1 MRPAARDEIG
11 AHVSIAGG
19 LHLALER
26 GRALGCGAVQI
37 FLKNQRQWAARP
49 LGADEVRAFRGAR
62 RAAGI
67 APVFAHASYLI
78 NLASPGAAAW
88 RQAVDAFTDELERAE
103 ALGLLCVV
111 IHPGSHLG
119 TGPAAG
125 LERIAVAVREALG
138 RTRGY
143 RVRIALE
150 NTAGAGG
157 VLGRTFAE
165 LGALLDRAGR
175 PRRLGVCLD
184 TCHLFAGGY
193 DVRAPAGYA
202 EAMNECVRVV
212 GVERVAQEVAEV
224 LRRTRGYR
232 VRVALENTAG
242 AGGSVGRTFAELGAL
257 VTRLGGARRVG
268 VCLDTCHL
276 FAAGYDIRSPA
287 GYETAVAEC
296 AREVGITRVL
306 AFHLNDARA
315 PLGSGL
321 DRHEHIG
328 RGYLGLPAFRLL
340 LNDPRFT
347 DVPKVLET
355 PKDPEPAADLR
366 NLATL
371 RRLRRVSGSSSRPP
385 AGTAR

>member
-1 MRPAARDEIG
+1 MRPPPRDEIG
-11 AHVSIAGG
+11 AHMSIAGG

-49 LGADEVRAFRGAR
+49 LEADEVRAFRRAR

-78 NLASPGAAAW
+78 NLASPEPSNW

-119 TGPAAG
+119 AGPAGG
-125 LERIAVAVREALG
+125 LERIAAAVREALG

-193 DVRAPAGYA
+193 DVRTPAGYA
-202 EAMNECVRVV
+202 EAIGECARVV
-212 GVERVAQEVAEV
+212 G
-224 LRRTRGYR
+224 
-232 VRVALENTAG
+232 LE
-242 AGGSVGRTFAELGAL
+242 
-257 VTRLGGARRVG
+257 
-268 VCLDTCHL
+268 
-276 FAAGYDIRSPA
+276 
-287 GYETAVAEC
+287 
-296 AREVGITRVL
+296 RVL
-306 AFHLNDARA
+306 AFHLNDAKA

-328 RGYLGLPAFRLL
+328 RGELGLRPFRLL
-340 LNDPRFT
+340 LCDARFRG
-347 DVPKVLET
+347 VPKVLET
-355 PKDPEPAADLR
+355 PKEPEPAADLR
-366 NLATL
+366 NLAVL
-371 RRLRRVSGSSSRPP
+371 RRLRRRVS
-385 AGTAR
+385 ARR

>member
-1 MRPAARDEIG
+1 MRSPARDEIG

-49 LGADEVRAFRGAR
+49 MASAEVTAFHAAR
-62 RAAGI
+62 RTAGI

-78 NLASPGAAAW
+78 NLATPDPAAW

-119 TGPAAG
+119 AGPAVG
-125 LERIAVAVREALG
+125 LDRVAAAVRECLR

-157 VLGRTFAE
+157 GLGRTFAD
-165 LGALLDRAGR
+165 LGALLDRGGR

-193 DVRAPAGYA
+193 DLRTRAGYA
-202 EAMNECVRVV
+202 AAMAECARVV
-212 GVERVAQEVAEV
+212 GVE
-224 LRRTRGYR
+224 
-232 VRVALENTAG
+232 
-242 AGGSVGRTFAELGAL
+242 
-257 VTRLGGARRVG
+257 
-268 VCLDTCHL
+268 
-276 FAAGYDIRSPA
+276 
-287 GYETAVAEC
+287 
-296 AREVGITRVL
+296 RVL
-306 AFHLNDARA
+306 AFHLNDAKA

-321 DRHEHIG
+321 DRHQHIG
-328 RGYLGLPAFRLL
+328 RGELGLAPFRRLL
-340 LNDPRFT
+340 RDGRFRA
-347 DVPKVLET
+347 VPKVLET
-355 PKDPEPAADLR
+355 PKEPEPIADLR

-371 RRLRRVSGSSSRPP
+371 RRLRRRAS
-385 AGTAR
+385 AR